1 MNFFP
6 FSHLRNLNPRPKFL
20 SGNDRKSHADLL
32 IDKSEKIFE
41 CPWNPMFLAVRASH
55 PVRGFLY
62 FDRSVDSYMLTGP
75 WSPTF
80 LSGPLIPLLWPVHG
94 FLYFSRSRDPYI
106 LTGAK
111 LYHIKNYGLSRGA
124 SFFRGDSDLRTVH
137 CTNSPSVNS
146 LKYWSAKLYLWKK
159 SLSWFVQVG
168 RKDDDSDD
176 EFLAISHNSISS
188 HSRKYR
194 NPGNITWFGHMH
206 WICGLPMWKIIWLL
220 DALWR
225 PLFFSDQI
233 VLISTWN

>member
-1 MNFFP
+1 M
-6 FSHLRNLNPRPKFL
+6 H
-20 SGNDRKSHADLL
+20 H
-32 IDKSEKIFE
+32 I
-41 CPWNPMFLAVRASH
+41 
-55 PVRGFLY
+55 
-62 FDRSVDSYMLTGP
+62 RSVDSYILTGP
-75 WSPTF
+75 WIPICWPVRGALHF
-80 LSGPLIPLLWPVHG
+80 WVIPLLRPVHG

-106 LTGAK
+106 LNSPWIPIFWTVHGSLYPAK
-111 LYHIKNYGLSRGA
+111 LYHIKNYGLSRGT

>member
-1 MNFFP
+1 M
-6 FSHLRNLNPRPKFL
+6 H
-20 SGNDRKSHADLL
+20 H
-32 IDKSEKIFE
+32 I
-41 CPWNPMFLAVRASH
+41 
-55 PVRGFLY
+55 
-62 FDRSVDSYMLTGP
+62 RSVDSYILTGP
-75 WSPTF
+75 WIPICWPVRGALHF
-80 LSGPLIPLLWPVHG
+80 WVIPLLRPVHG

-106 LTGAK
+106 LNSPWIPIFWTVHGSLYPAK
-111 LYHIKNYGLSRGA
+111 LYHIKNYGLSRGT

-194 NPGNITWFGHMH
+194 NPGKIAWF
-206 WICGLPMWKIIWLL
+206 WSYALNMWPTNVKNHLTL
-220 DALWR
+220 GR
-225 PLFFSDQI
+225 PLASSIFSDQI